1 MGQGTQGVHPQVSVA
16 RSQRSHLLL
25 FTGVFPYGSG
35 EAFLEPEIP
44 HLARAFSTV
53 TVVPRH
59 ASGSARTLPPNVRV
73 DDTLARLHRPRG
85 RRNRPRAL
93 ALCMTS
99 RHLYGELLRRPITL
113 LQLPAA
119 DHLLGH
125 LAAALRM
132 RRWLEGR
139 IASGAVDPATTVCY
153 CYWLW
158 VEAVGAGMVR
168 ERHPELRVISRA
180 HGFDLY
186 QERHVPP
193 YIALQHF
200 AVRSAN
206 RVLAVSQSGR
216 DHLARLYPEQAERLG
231 IARLGTAD
239 PARVSAA
246 STDGVLRVLTCA
258 RLEEVKRPEL
268 MVRSLAALARHWPHQ
283 PVEWTHF
290 GDGALAESVRDAAGR
305 MLPNSVRW
313 TLVGEVPNATVRG
326 HYLSSPVDLLLS
338 TSSSEG
344 VPVSM
349 MEAQSFGVP
358 VVATAVGG
366 VPEIVSPATGVLLPS
381 DAEPD
386 DFASAMKSF
395 VPPSDRTACMREAA
409 REQWLARY
417 RADENFPRFASML
430 KGEGTGD

>member
-1 MGQGTQGVHPQVSVA
+1 MGQGAQDVRPQVSNSHA
-16 RSQRSHLLL
+16 QRSHLLL

-59 ASGSARTLPPNVRV
+59 ASGSARPLPPNVKV
-73 DDTLARLHRPRG
+73 DDSLARLHRPRG

-93 ALCMTS
+93 ALCMSS
-99 RHLYGELLRRPITL
+99 RHLYGELLRRPVTL

-132 RRWLEGR
+132 RRWLEDR
-139 IASGAVDPATTVCY
+139 IKSGAVDPATTVCY

-168 ERHPELRVISRA
+168 EHYPELRVVSRA

-186 QERHVPP
+186 QERHSPP

-216 DHLARLYPEQAERLG
+216 DHLAGLYPGEAERLG

-239 PARVSAA
+239 PEGVSAA

-258 RLEEVKRPEL
+258 RLEDVKRPEL
-268 MVRSLAALARHWPHQ
+268 MVRSLAALARRWPDQ

-290 GDGALAESVRDAAGR
+290 GDGTLAEGVRNAAES
-305 MLPNSVRW
+305 MLPDSVRW
-313 TLVGEVPNATVRG
+313 TLAGEVPNAAVRG

-358 VVATAVGG
+358 VVGTAVGG
-366 VPEIVSPATGVLLPS
+366 VPEIVSPATGVLLPP

-386 DFASAMKSF
+386 DFAAAMTTF
-395 VPPSDRTACMREAA
+395 LPPGDRAACMRESA
-409 REQWLARY
+409 RERWLARY
-417 RADENFPRFASML
+417 RADENFPRFANLL